1 MGVGA
6 AGLAA
11 SSLLSGCVGAGG
23 TPAAGGGSAADAVTG
38 TFDWKRASGTTLHL
52 LQTPHVY
59 QQTYEPMLK
68 DFTQKTGINV
78 VADLVP
84 EADYFTKLNTELA
97 GGQGTHDVFMM
108 GAYWVWQ
115 YGPPGWLENL
125 DPWLGNASA
134 TAPEYDYEDIFEGLR
149 TSMKWDFNLGSKLGT
164 GGTLRDS
171 VGI

>member
-1 MGVGA
+1 MIDLPKSMLTRRNVLGAMGIGA

-11 SSLLSGCVGAGG
+11 SSVLSGCVGVGG
-23 TPAAGGGSAADAVTG
+23 TPAPSGGGSAADAVTG
-38 TFDWKRASGTTLHL
+38 TFDWKRAAGTTLHL

-68 DFTQKTGINV
+68 DFTAKTGITV

-115 YGPPGWLENL
+115 YGPPSWLENL
-125 DPWLGNASA
+125 DPWLANQSA
-134 TAPEYDYEDIFEGLR
+134 TCLLYTSPSPRDGLLSR
-149 TSMKWDFNLGSKLGT
+149 MPSSA
-164 GGTLRDS
+164 
-171 VGI
+171 